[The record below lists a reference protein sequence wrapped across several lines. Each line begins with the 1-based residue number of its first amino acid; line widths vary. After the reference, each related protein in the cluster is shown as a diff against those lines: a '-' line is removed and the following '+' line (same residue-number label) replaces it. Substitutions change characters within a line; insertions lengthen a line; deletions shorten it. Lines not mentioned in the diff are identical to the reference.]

1 MSKQES
7 NKEIEVYQRFVEEL
21 KSSKLHIKPQ
31 DKWKTPL
38 MTRWFDIVVYKGN
51 YPLAVIEVKGSLE
64 NKNTLAKATGQVR
77 SALSITNARFGIV
90 TDNDKFYL
98 YDRNDKESDFIR
110 VNFVVLL
117 TQIADPQNVEISLNA
132 KKDILLI
139 IKKAAQDFLNE
150 NNEFLKFIN
159 STTFISKIKFDYSS
173 NVFFFSG
180 RNNKANSFENQFFNK
195 MFGEFNETQIC
206 RYTSFSTLFSMMN
219 YLSFRMNG
227 LVGMNDKS
235 EVNYVDT
242 YLNGIEKPISK
253 LHHNSVIA
261 LNKRYITSCSKI
273 SRKDELTLW
282 RLYAEDGKGVCLTFK
297 IIKKNLNDKIL
308 LQKVKYADSNGN
320 HKELDFLKQ
329 IKEEVEKKTGFNF
342 EFRNIGVWKHFFK
355 PYDYA
360 IEEEVRL
367 LIIDD
372 STLNQIDS
380 DWVVTYTHSILNPF
394 IDFRLNSKTF
404 PIQLSEIILGPKSP
418 EQDSN
423 KIQLEEMIRRKKT
436 KIKKDKFDTDLSKL
450 DVLLSKIKHY
460 R

>member
-1 MSKQES
+1 MSRQES
-7 NKEIEVYQRFVEEL
+7 NKEKQVYEL
-21 KSSKLHIKPQ
+21 LSEGLSSSELSIKSQ

-38 MTRWFDIVVYKGN
+38 MTRWFDIVIYKGN
-51 YPLAVIEVKGSLE
+51 YPLAVIEVKESLE
-64 NKNTLAKATGQVR
+64 NKNTLAKATDQVR

-90 TDNDKFYL
+90 TDNETFYL
-98 YDRNDKESDFIR
+98 YDRNEKENDFVLI
-110 VNFVVLL
+110 NYVVLL
-117 TQIADPQNVEISLNA
+117 VRIADPQHIEISINA
-132 KKDILLI
+132 KKDILSI
-139 IKKAAQDFLNE
+139 IKKAANDFLSE
-150 NNEFLKFIN
+150 NKHFHKFIN
-159 STTFISKIKFDYSS
+159 EISFINKINFDYNS
-173 NVFFFSG
+173 NVFFFSEI
-180 RNNKANSFENQFFNK
+180 AIEENSFENQFFNE
-195 MFGEFNETQIC
+195 MFGEFEETKIC
-206 RYTSFSTLFSMMN
+206 RYTSFNTLFSMMN

-253 LHHNSVIA
+253 LDENAVIA

-282 RLYAEDGKGVCLTFK
+282 RLYADDGKGVCLTFN
-297 IIKKNLNDKIL
+297 IIKENLNNKIL

-355 PYDYA
+355 PFDYA

-372 STLNQIDS
+372 SSLNQIGS
-380 DWVVTYTHSILNPF
+380 DWVLTYTHSILNPF
-394 IDFRLNSKTF
+394 IDFRLNSKKF
-404 PIQLSEIILGPKSP
+404 PIQLSEIILGPKNP

-423 KIQLEEMIRRKKT
+423 KIQLEEMIRRKKN
-436 KIKKDKFDTDLSKL
+436 KITKDKVDSDLSKL
-450 DVLLSKIKHY
+450 SILSSEIKHY